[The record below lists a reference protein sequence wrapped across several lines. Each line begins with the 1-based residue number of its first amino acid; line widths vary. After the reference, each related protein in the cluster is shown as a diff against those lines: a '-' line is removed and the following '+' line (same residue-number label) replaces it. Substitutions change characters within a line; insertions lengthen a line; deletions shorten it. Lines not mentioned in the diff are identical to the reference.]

1 MIGAYFSKPDWHS
14 PDYWW
19 PYFPPKDR
27 NVNYDPAK
35 YPERWNAFKNYTYN
49 QIQELMTGYG
59 NMDILW
65 LDGGWVRPK

>member
-14 PDYWW
+14 PENYWW

-35 YPERWNAFKNYTYN
+35 YPDRWKAYRNIPTTRSKS
-49 QIQELMTGYG
+49 
-59 NMDILW
+59 
-65 LDGGWVRPK
+65 